1 MTVLHPFRRAASI
14 AAACAL
20 LALGLVT
27 LVASQSQPARAA
39 SIGTF
44 TMAPSGKLSD
54 PEPLG
59 STIGIPAACPDFVID
74 DGNGGVITFPFNWGL
89 FLNVVKDGTEVRAI
103 DGIYNDADRPYD
115 SAKTISLAAA
125 DNPDLAVHDL
135 SQIFSG
141 DGTYELRLQCMD
153 DFSGTHP
160 DSPYWTQQ
168 ITVTGDD
175 WVVGEGATAVTV
187 ALPEYSPS
195 QPEPGQEV
203 TLTATVTPAEAVGTV
218 TFLDGGTPLNQ
229 TPVQVAAG
237 KAEFKTST
245 LSDGGHSIIARF
257 TPDNPAEFGA
267 SESEARTVTVQ
278 LPRAE
283 MLDNAGQRIAPGSEL
298 QRGQTV
304 KLILRGCAAGDS
316 YGLTMNLGAGPTDA
330 TFPDRTADAG
340 GVVTWEALTVPED
353 AVASPNYNWVWT
365 PNCDPTFPTMAFKVP
380 EPPSGSPSPTD
391 STTPTDDPTDD
402 PTDSPSPTDSAT
414 DTSGTTSG
422 TSGGDTA
429 GDSGGSGDTGG
440 TGSSGGSGSGGS
452 GGNSPQGGLASTGSQ
467 IALFSGVGAVVLA
480 AAGFAFVRLGGR
492 RKLLTF
498 GPPRS

>member
-1 MTVLHPFRRAASI
+1 MAAI
-14 AAACAL
+14 AAACAV

-59 STIGIPAACPDFVID
+59 STIGIPAACPDYVID
-74 DGNGGVITFPFNWGL
+74 DGSGNVISFPFNWGL

-115 SAKTISLAAA
+115 APKTISLAAA

-160 DSPYWTQQ
+160 DSPYWTQK

-175 WVVGEGATAVTV
+175 WAVGEGATAVSV
-187 ALPEYSPS
+187 AIPEYSPS
-195 QPEPGQEV
+195 QPEPGQEI
-203 TLTATVTPAEAVGTV
+203 TLTAKVTPAEAVGTV
-218 TFLDGGTPLNQ
+218 TFLDGETPLNQ
-229 TPVQVAAG
+229 TPVPVAEG

-245 LSDGGHSIIARF
+245 LSDGNHSITARF
-257 TPDNPAEFGA
+257 TPANPAEWGA
-267 SESEARTVTVQ
+267 SESQPVRLAVQ
-278 LPRAE
+278 LLRAE
-283 MLDNAGQRIAPGSEL
+283 LLDASGNRLSPGSEL
-298 QRGQTV
+298 QRGQAV
-304 KLILRGCAAGDS
+304 KLIVRGCVPDASYALDMYMAAGRVDVEI
-316 YGLTMNLGAGPTDA
+316 
-330 TFPDRTADAG
+330 PDVKADAG
-340 GVVTWEALTVPED
+340 GAVTWDALTVPGD
-353 AVASPNYNWVWT
+353 AVASDLYRWEWSPS
-365 PNCDPTFPTMAFKVP
+365 CDATSRAMTFTVP
-380 EPPSGSPSPTD
+380 EPPSGSPSPTG

-402 PTDSPSPTDSAT
+402 PSDTPSPTDSAT

-440 TGSSGGSGSGGS
+440 TGTTGGSGT
-452 GGNSPQGGLASTGSQ
+452 GGNSPQGGLASTGGQ
-467 IALFSGVGAVVLA
+467 IALFSGVGAVVLV

-498 GPPRS
+498 GAPRS